1 MLLQCFD
8 YQYITKGLFRYF
20 GKVGKWNNFII
31 MTIIKT

>member
-8 YQYITKGLFRYF
+8 YQYITKALFHYF
-20 GKVGKWNNFII
+20 EKAGKWNNFII